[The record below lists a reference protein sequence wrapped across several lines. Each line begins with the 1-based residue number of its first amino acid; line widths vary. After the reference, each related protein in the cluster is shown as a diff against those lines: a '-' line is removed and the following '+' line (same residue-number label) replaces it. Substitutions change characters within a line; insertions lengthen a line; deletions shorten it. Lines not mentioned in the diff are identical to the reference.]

1 MGIYAVKPAFQKSLS
16 PLKKLLVN
24 HKVHPTI
31 INFLGLVCSL
41 YIGIILYNSQNYLYA
56 VLFIPVLSFI
66 RTALNALDG
75 LVSQEL
81 HVSSRFGEVL
91 NEFIDRISDA
101 IIFISL
107 GLSGSVNYV
116 LTSITVIFI
125 LLNSYLGIVSKA
137 AGGSRQYG
145 GFIGKADRM
154 IYLSIASLVILI
166 FKNNIIWTCLYVFL
180 LLGTIVTIVQ
190 RFVAIKKELH

>member
-1 MGIYAVKPAFQKSLS
+1 MGIYAVKPAFQKTLS
-16 PLKKLLVN
+16 PFKKILVN
-24 HKVHPTI
+24 HKVHPTV
-31 INFLGLVCSL
+31 INFLGLACSL
-41 YIGIILYNSQNYLYA
+41 CMGIILYNSQNNLFT

-91 NEFIDRISDA
+91 NEFIDRISDV

-116 LTSITVIFI
+116 LTSITVIVI

-166 FKNNIIWTCLYVFL
+166 FKNNIIWKYLYVFL

-190 RFVAIKKELH
+190 RLVAIKKELH